1 MLRFQLGSEEWE
13 SASVIPG
20 IATTDI
26 RDMGI
31 THAATATMAVIHITE
46 RLTTVDGRTTI
57 AAIELT
63 SIGSIIT
70 TAIKRTGWCKVKKLA
85 WSNSKP
91 AFY

>member
-1 MLRFQLGSEEWE
+1 
-13 SASVIPG
+13 
-20 IATTDI
+20 
-26 RDMGI
+26 
-31 THAATATMAVIHITE
+31 
-46 RLTTVDGRTTI
+46 VDGRTTI